1 MIKIKRG
8 LDLPIAGEPRQDIGQ
23 GPAIRSVA
31 ILGGDYVGM
40 KPTMEVREGDA
51 VKKGQVIFTDKKCEG
66 VKYTAPAAGTIK
78 AVHRGAKRVLLSVEI
93 EVADKEES
101 VSFKQ
106 YGADE
111 LSGLQAAAVREQLI
125 DSGVWT
131 VLRSRPFGKVPAPD
145 AMPASIFV
153 TAMDTNP
160 LAANPDVIIADQ
172 EQAFRDGLVVLSKL
186 TEGPVWVCKSA
197 QSRLP
202 SFAAGQVREETFAG
216 PHPAGNVGTHIH
228 FLDPVSAKKSVWTV
242 GYQDVIA
249 IGKLFT
255 TGELYTDRVVALA
268 GPQVREPQLLRTRVG
283 ASLTELT
290 EGRLLDGDNRIVN
303 GSVLNGATARGPVA
317 FLSRT
322 GNQVTVLRE
331 GRERELLGYLS
342 PGINRHSV
350 MNIYL
355 SKLMPGKKLGMTTT
369 TNGSERAMVP
379 IGGYEEVMPLDILPT
394 QLLRALVVGDT
405 DAAQA
410 LGALELVEEDLTL
423 CTYVCVGKYEYGPI
437 LRDNL
442 TRIELEG

>member
-106 YGADE
+106 YSADE

-131 VLRSRPFGKVPAPD
+131 VLRTRPFGKVPVPD

-202 SFAAGQVREETFAG
+202 SFAAGQVREETVAG
-216 PHPAGNVGTHIH
+216 PHPAGNAGTHIH

-255 TGELYTDRVVALA
+255 TGELYTDRVVALV

-379 IGGYEEVMPLDILPT
+379 IGGYEAVMPLDILPT

-410 LGALELVEEDLTL
+410 LGALELVEEDLAL

>member
-106 YGADE
+106 YSADE

-379 IGGYEEVMPLDILPT
+379 IGGYEAVMPLDVLPT

-410 LGALELVEEDLTL
+410 LGALELVEEDLAL

>member
-106 YGADE
+106 YSADE

-131 VLRSRPFGKVPAPD
+131 VLRTRPFGKVPAPD

-202 SFAAGQVREETFAG
+202 SFAAGQIREETFAG
-216 PHPAGNVGTHIH
+216 PHPAGNAGTHIH

-255 TGELYTDRVVALA
+255 TGELYTDRVVALV

-379 IGGYEEVMPLDILPT
+379 IGGYEAVMPLDVLPT

-410 LGALELVEEDLTL
+410 LGALELVEEDLAL

>member
-106 YGADE
+106 YSADE

-131 VLRSRPFGKVPAPD
+131 VLRTRPFGKVPVPD

-216 PHPAGNVGTHIH
+216 PHPAGNAGTHIH

-255 TGELYTDRVVALA
+255 TGELYTDRVVALV

-410 LGALELVEEDLTL
+410 LGALELVEEDLAL

>member
-106 YGADE
+106 YSADE

-290 EGRLLDGDNRIVN
+290 EGRLHDGDNRIVN

-379 IGGYEEVMPLDILPT
+379 IGGYEAVMPLDVLPT

-410 LGALELVEEDLTL
+410 LGALELVEEDLAL

>member
-31 ILGGDYVGM
+31 ILGSDYVGM

-93 EVADKEES
+93 EVADQEES

-106 YGADE
+106 YSAAE

-202 SFAAGQVREETFAG
+202 SFAAGQIREETFAG
-216 PHPAGNVGTHIH
+216 PHPAGNAGTHIH
-228 FLDPVSAKKSVWTV
+228 YLDPVSAKKSVWTV

-255 TGELYTDRVVALA
+255 TGELYTDRVVALV

-290 EGRLLDGDNRIVN
+290 EGRLRDGDNRIVN

-379 IGGYEEVMPLDILPT
+379 IGGYEAVMPLDILPT

-410 LGALELVEEDLTL
+410 LGALELVEEDLAL

>member
-106 YGADE
+106 YSADE

-131 VLRSRPFGKVPAPD
+131 VLRTRPFGKVPVPD

-202 SFAAGQVREETFAG
+202 SFAAGQIREETFAG
-216 PHPAGNVGTHIH
+216 PHPAGNAGTHIH

-255 TGELYTDRVVALA
+255 TGELYTDRVVALV

-410 LGALELVEEDLTL
+410 LGALELVEEDLAL

>member
-216 PHPAGNVGTHIH
+216 PHPAGNAGTHIH

-410 LGALELVEEDLTL
+410 LGALELVEEDLAL